1 MGAHRELPARGARAG
16 LLTLRRPRPAL
27 AAAAA
32 LATLGPLAG
41 GAAGAPAGRL
51 AQPAATSA
59 ATATAPG
66 SGAWS
71 QPATLGECA
80 AADTPHATFP
90 RDKPTHATGRGA
102 VVWSATAACPGGAG
116 TVVSAIGHGDVPGRP
131 ALARSASGAKLALR
145 PPLALAPAPHG
156 LLAIAGS
163 GPASGGDGE
172 LVQGSAGNAFSAL
185 GTIAG
190 AASQNAL
197 ATGYLGDL
205 AAASPTGGGSGRAG
219 ARIDVERYF
228 AHALS
233 PSRIVPAQ
241 PGALAALT
249 VSLDFRTDAIVA
261 WRQKGALFAHDL
273 PASGRAQPTQRLAS
287 VGPSPRIAALIS
299 DDNRAIVAWADERA
313 GSTSIYLDA
322 SGSGVRFGT
331 PRLLE
336 RFANPA
342 GLPYPATSP
351 RLVRLSSES
360 VMLAWTGALHGH
372 WVVRTAAIDLN
383 GIGPAATVSD
393 PHADS
398 LLADLQPGPHGE
410 ALALWSE
417 PQPTGS
423 GTLDTAGQA
432 LLAARGIDAFPDRT
446 IFAAPEQI
454 AAPGA
459 IGGATLAFDPSSD
472 RALAVWRGAG
482 GTVQYAIRA
491 APSH

>member
-1 MGAHRELPARGARAG
+1 M
-16 LLTLRRPRPAL
+16 
-27 AAAAA
+27 
-32 LATLGPLAG
+32 LGPLAG
-41 GAAGAPAGRL
+41 SAGGARAGPLAQTAQAPGATVPGPAG
-51 AQPAATSA
+51 
-59 ATATAPG
+59 
-66 SGAWS
+66 GAWS
-71 QPATLGECA
+71 APAMLGECA

-90 RDKPTHATGRGA
+90 RDEPTHATGTGV
-102 VVWSATAACPGGAG
+102 VVWSAARSCPGGGG
-116 TVVSAIGHGDVPGRP
+116 TVVSAIAGSDLPGRP
-131 ALARSASGAKLALR
+131 ALAHTPSGAKLALR

-156 LLAIAGS
+156 QVAIAGS
-163 GPASGGDGE
+163 GPGSGGDGA
-172 LVQGSAGNAFSAL
+172 LVQGSAAGAFSAL

-205 AAASPTGGGSGRAG
+205 AAASPTGGGSGKAG

-228 AHALS
+228 AHTLS

-241 PGALAALT
+241 PGALAGLT

-261 WRQKGALFAHDL
+261 WSQKGALYAHDL
-273 PASGRAQPTQRLAS
+273 PGSGRTQPTQRLAS

-322 SGSGVRFGT
+322 SGSGVRFGA

-336 RFANPA
+336 HFANPA
-342 GLPYPATSP
+342 GLPYPVASP

-360 VMLAWTGALHGH
+360 VMLAWSGAVNGH
-372 WVVRTAAIDLN
+372 WVVRSGAIDLN
-383 GIGPAATVSD
+383 GLGEVATVSD

-410 ALALWSE
+410 ALALWGE
-417 PQPTGS
+417 PQRTAS
-423 GTLDTAGQA
+423 GALDTADEA
-432 LLAARGIDAFPDRT
+432 LLAARGIDALPDRT
-446 IFAAPEQI
+446 IFGAPEVI

-459 IGGATLAFDPSSD
+459 LSGATLALDPSSD
-472 RALAVWRGAG
+472 RALALWRGPGA
-482 GTVQYAIRA
+482 TVQYAIRA
-491 APSH
+491 APASH